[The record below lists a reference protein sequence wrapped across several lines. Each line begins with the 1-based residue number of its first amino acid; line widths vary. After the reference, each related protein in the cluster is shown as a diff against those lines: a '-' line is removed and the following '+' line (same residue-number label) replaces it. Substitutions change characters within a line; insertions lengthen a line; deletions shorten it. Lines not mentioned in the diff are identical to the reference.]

1 MTNCCFEQKIKQLM
15 EDLKKI
21 EWDHQRASANLE
33 KEKELACERLK
44 AAQVKKGKKTSGVK
58 EQL

>member
-1 MTNCCFEQKIKQLM
+1 M

>member
-1 MTNCCFEQKIKQLM
+1 M

-21 EWDHQRASANLE
+21 EWDHQRASAHLE